1 MHTSYCLLHFFSLIV
16 FFRNLLQMHRNF
28 FPGFASQRVC
38 VCVPINC
45 IFATYEEAIN
55 WTDIIF
61 ALYFI
66 HICAPFFAR
75 CTRSSRP
82 FYSTSTLHFN
92 TFTFITSKC
101 ILQSDRLIIIY
112 PHASRQITIL
122 ISMVN
127 LLFTFF
133 CSFILFSTYNPLPAM
148 NSHLHR
154 LTNRVRNLCLL
165 KCLCI
170 KNKGKKEGEKNR
182 YNSHTQHT
190 KWNYDT
196 CLAHH
201 TYVPKVNTHHT
212 FGKKNQTKRN
222 EYIFFLLAEYAG
234 LKNSH
239 CEEKIRSGK

>member
-1 MHTSYCLLHFFSLIV
+1 M
-16 FFRNLLQMHRNF
+16 
-28 FPGFASQRVC
+28 
-38 VCVPINC
+38 CVPINC

-133 CSFILFSTYNPLPAM
+133 CSFILFSTCNPLPAM

-154 LTNRVRNLCLL
+154 LTNRVRNLCSL

-170 KNKGKKEGEKNR
+170 KNKRKKEKKIGIIHTTHEMELR
-182 YNSHTQHT
+182 YMPRASYVCAKGKYAPHIWRKKT
-190 KWNYDT
+190 KQKET
-196 CLAHH
+196 
-201 TYVPKVNTHHT
+201 NT
-212 FGKKNQTKRN
+212 
-222 EYIFFLLAEYAG
+222 FFPFLP
-234 LKNSH
+234 NTPD
-239 CEEKIRSGK
+239 